1 MGHFKT
7 AVRVRIGKS
16 WCLGNEKK
24 SRWRGTVDSVK
35 RGNAPTR
42 SPMTILTISPGYF
55 SYFAALPF
63 VFFFRTSTYPI
74 FEVNS
79 AAIYI
84 RSIIPCIA
92 RRRLEFSLPGISVK
106 KNPEVTSHRFQV
118 ITHSASD
125 HFQFLGW
132 QIPTGI
138 LSVQNNET
146 VLPHSNYV
154 IKSELLSRLHS
165 LELL

>member
-1 MGHFKT
+1 MRKRTHAISHGDSSNQPGILLLFS
-7 AVRVRIGKS
+7 RV
-16 WCLGNEKK
+16 
-24 SRWRGTVDSVK
+24 
-35 RGNAPTR
+35 
-42 SPMTILTISPGYF
+42 
-55 SYFAALPF
+55 AAH
-63 VFFFRTSTYPI
+63 FFFRTSTYPI

-92 RRRLEFSLPGISVK
+92 RRRLEFSPPGISVK

-125 HFQFLGW
+125 HFKLVGW
-132 QIPTGI
+132 HIPTGL
-138 LSVQNNET
+138 LSVQNIET
-146 VLPHSNYV
+146 VLPHSNCV
-154 IKSELLSRLHS
+154 IKSEILSRLHS

>member
-1 MGHFKT
+1 MRHFKT
-7 AVRVRIGKS
+7 AVRLENSVLRP
-16 WCLGNEKK
+16 KK
-24 SRWRGTVDSVK
+24 KNRWRGTVDSVK

-42 SPMTILTISPGYF
+42 SPMTILAISPGYF

-92 RRRLEFSLPGISVK
+92 RRRLEFSPPGISVK

-132 QIPTGI
+132 HIPTGI

-146 VLPHSNYV
+146 VLPHSNCV

>member
-1 MGHFKT
+1 MRHFKT
-7 AVRVRIGKS
+7 AVRLENSVLRPK
-16 WCLGNEKK
+16 KK
-24 SRWRGTVDSVK
+24 SRWRGKVDSVN

-42 SPMTILTISPGYF
+42 SPMTILATSPGYF
-55 SYFAALPF
+55 SYFAALPLI
-63 VFFFRTSTYPI
+63 FFFRTSTYPI

-84 RSIIPCIA
+84 RSIIPCIT
-92 RRRLEFSLPGISVK
+92 RRRLEFSPPGISVK

-125 HFQFLGW
+125 HFQFVGW
-132 QIPTGI
+132 HIPTGL

-146 VLPHSNYV
+146 ILPHSNCV
-154 IKSELLSRLHS
+154 IKSEILSRLHS

>member
-1 MGHFKT
+1 
-7 AVRVRIGKS
+7 
-16 WCLGNEKK
+16 
-24 SRWRGTVDSVK
+24 
-35 RGNAPTR
+35 
-42 SPMTILTISPGYF
+42 MTILATIPGYF
-55 SYFAALPF
+55 SYFAALPLI
-63 VFFFRTSTYPI
+63 FFFRTSTYPI

-92 RRRLEFSLPGISVK
+92 RRRLEFSSPGISVK

-125 HFQFLGW
+125 HFQLVGW
-132 QIPTGI
+132 HIPTGL

-146 VLPHSNYV
+146 ILLIPTA
-154 IKSELLSRLHS
+154 LSRVKFCHVS
-165 LELL
+165 IVWSSFEVGSAMYCEIRRARQMLLRCANKMRVSGLVNLLLRV